1 MKDRVVRYGGRGE
14 TVLGQFPVPVGP
26 EMESDMV
33 SVTVS
38 VPHLAGGLGKLVPT
52 AVGSD
57 EGPATGANSTSG
69 HDISGSDLGATPGLL
84 R

>member
-1 MKDRVVRYGGRGE
+1 M
-14 TVLGQFPVPVGP
+14 LFPVPVEP
-26 EMESDMV
+26 EMDNPTEFWA
-33 SVTVS
+33 TIS
-38 VPHLAGGLGKLVPT
+38 VPELVGGLGKLVPT

>member
-1 MKDRVVRYGGRGE
+1 
-14 TVLGQFPVPVGP
+14 
-26 EMESDMV
+26 MV

-57 EGPATGANSTSG
+57 EGPATGAISVSG
-69 HDISGSDLGATPGLL
+69 RAISGAGLGTTPGLSECISA
-84 R
+84 RTTTPDRPARD